1 MVSKQINKD
10 KPYKN
15 AFNNKMVKQ
24 WERISI
30 TNLYVCMYVRVC
42 VCVCVCVCMYVCMCV
57 CMYVCMYIKNKTV
70 KL

>member
-24 WERISI
+24 WKKISI
-30 TNLYVCMYVRVC
+30 TNLYTYIHI
-42 VCVCVCVCMYVCMCV
+42 YIYI
-57 CMYVCMYIKNKTV
+57 YVCMYIKNKTV